1 MEENEKKHN
10 DNNIPIGG
18 GEDREADD
26 LVSTAVIVAESTA
39 KELDQRYNSDTN
51 DNGANAEESDAEEEE
66 EDDED
71 EGGTYKFRFE
81 GDMNPLDFIEDDAFG
96 VQPYQRFERL
106 EHEYEALAAKKRK
119 ALAGSTLAS
128 QMPVKK
134 FRQDNV
140 LEASFEEICESMH
153 GRRRRSR
160 KAKKKG
166 RQRGSKNK
174 VRPEI
179 T

>member
-1 MEENEKKHN
+1 MEENEIKHN

-26 LVSTAVIVAESTA
+26 SVFTAVIVADSTA
-39 KELDQRYNSDTN
+39 KELDQRDNSDIN

-66 EDDED
+66 DDED
-71 EGGTYKFRFE
+71 EDEAGTYKFRFE

-119 ALAGSTLAS
+119 ALAGSTL
-128 QMPVKK
+128 V
-134 FRQDNV
+134 RY
-140 LEASFEEICESMH
+140 LLHIC
-153 GRRRRSR
+153 
-160 KAKKKG
+160 
-166 RQRGSKNK
+166 
-174 VRPEI
+174 I
-179 T
+179 YYLFIFYF